1 MNILAFVC
9 GLVFSIG
16 LLISG
21 MTSPVKVLSFLDVAG
36 PWDPSLALVMISAVA
51 VALPMVQLASRR
63 EHALL
68 GDAIAFPPRVGI
80 TRKLLIGSAI
90 FGIGWGLS
98 GLCPGPSLASL
109 GACAWQNGL
118 FFLAMIAG
126 MLSHETWQRACQSA
140 RTCTREIGT
149 H

>member
-63 EHALL
+63 EQALL
-68 GDAIAFPPRVGI
+68 GDAIAFSPRVGI

-109 GACAWQNGL
+109 GACTWQNGL

-126 MLSHETWQRACQSA
+126 MLSHETWQRVCQST

>member
-63 EHALL
+63 AHLRALPH
-68 GDAIAFPPRVGI
+68 G
-80 TRKLLIGSAI
+80 
-90 FGIGWGLS
+90 
-98 GLCPGPSLASL
+98 
-109 GACAWQNGL
+109 
-118 FFLAMIAG
+118 
-126 MLSHETWQRACQSA
+126 
-140 RTCTREIGT
+140 
-149 H
+149 